1 MTTRKHI
8 HIGLSVAPTWL
19 MNDAWRR
26 DDSNVENVFSTDF
39 FVEIAKRAEKAKIDF
54 LFRPDTLFMKPEM
67 IAGSPGFSSLDPTI
81 QLAALAE
88 HTSKIGLVTT
98 ASTTFYPPYIVA
110 RQIQSLNILSKGRV
124 GWNIVT
130 SLDGNENFGISEMP
144 SSEDRYRQAAE
155 FSDVVHKLWASYPS
169 DAIIADRESGTYG
182 TPDALT
188 RIDHHGEFYNVAGPL
203 NTPAFG
209 NGKVPLF
216 QAGASPAGRNFAAS
230 VAHAIFAATPDPEVA
245 RELRS
250 DLRERAASKGRDP
263 DDIRILPGLNMY
275 LAPTRE
281 EAREIFA
288 QTHARM
294 DPRRMIAKVKELIA
308 LDLTDHPM
316 DARVTAD
323 MLPPADTVVRS
334 KTHGDL
340 VRRVIERDQ
349 PTVKDLLIRPEVMG
363 SSHWIVVGTP
373 EDAVN
378 EIAAWADIN
387 AGDGIIALPSGSH
400 QSVDLFLDQVVPGL
414 QERGLFRTEY
424 SGHTLADHLG
434 IK

>member
-1 MTTRKHI
+1 MTSSKQI

-26 DDSNVENVFSTDF
+26 ADSDIENVFSTGF
-39 FVEIAKRAEKAKIDF
+39 FVDIAKRAEKAKIDF
-54 LFRPDTLFMKPEM
+54 LFRPDTLFMKPDM
-67 IAGSPGFSSLDPTI
+67 IAGSPGFSSIDPTI
-81 QLAALAE
+81 LLTALAE
-88 HTSKIGLVTT
+88 HTSHIGLVTT

-110 RQIQSLNILSKGRV
+110 RQIQSLNIVSQGRV

-155 FSDVVHKLWASYPS
+155 FTDVVHKLWASYPS

-188 RIDHHGEFYNVAGPL
+188 QIDHHGEFYDVAGPL

-216 QAGASPAGRNFAAS
+216 QAGASPAGRDFAAS

-250 DLRERAASKGRDP
+250 DLRQRAASKGRDP

-281 EAREIFA
+281 EARDIFA

-294 DPRRMIAKVKELIA
+294 DPRRMIAKIKELIA

-323 MLPPADTVVRS
+323 MLPAADTVVRS

-340 VRRVIERDQ
+340 VRRLIERAQ
-349 PTVKDLLIRPEVMG
+349 PTVKDLLTRPEVMG

-373 EDAVN
+373 ADAVD
-378 EIAAWADIN
+378 EIVAWAEIN
-387 AGDGIIALPSGSH
+387 AGDGIIALPNGSH
-400 QSVDLFLDQVVPGL
+400 QSVDLFLDQVVPRL
-414 QERGLFRTEY
+414 QELGLFRTEY
-424 SGHTLADHLG
+424 SGSTLSDHLG
-434 IK
+434 VK